1 MNGAI
6 AVPGIFIDPPS
17 GPQRREL
24 LYAGNLVVL
33 TDVAAVTELVAFTRG
48 GLASAF
54 APHDPTQAHTR
65 CSDHELESILSNWKA
80 DFAQRAETSALTT
93 EVIRQ
98 AGFDSALTYF
108 DPPKARSAFPLGRID
123 SGVAQQFPWHRDVW
137 YAAPA
142 QQVNWWLPVFELS
155 AENSLSFDLSSFA
168 RRVDNDS
175 ATFDYE
181 REMKKPRLAQTTTA
195 TVAGLALPS
204 ARAWEAPVETVLVP
218 SPGQVI
224 LFSGAQLHRSVPN
237 TSERAR
243 YSLDFRTLN
252 RDDVLAG
259 IGAPLVDAEC
269 TGTALGGY
277 RRVADGSSLPEAV
290 IRAAGSRQ
298 APATRSGKSAR

>member
-1 MNGAI
+1 
-6 AVPGIFIDPPS
+6 VPGIFIDPPS
-17 GPQRREL
+17 GPTQREL

-48 GLASAF
+48 ELASAF
-54 APHDPTQAHTR
+54 APHDPPHAHTR
-65 CSDHELESILSNWKA
+65 HSDQELESILGKWKA
-80 DFAQRAETSALTT
+80 DFARRAETAALTR

-98 AGFDSALTYF
+98 AGFDSVLTYF
-108 DPPKARSAFPLGRID
+108 DPPKARSAFPLGRIG

-142 QQVNWWLPVFELS
+142 QQVNWWLPVFEIT
-155 AENSLSFDLSSFA
+155 AENSLAFDLSSFA

-181 REMKKPRLAQTTTA
+181 REISKPPLAQTTTA
-195 TVAGLALPS
+195 TVTGLALPA

-237 TSERAR
+237 TSEVAR
-243 YSLDFRTLN
+243 YSLDFRTVN

-259 IGAPLVDAEC
+259 VGAPLVDADC

-277 RRVADGSSLPEAV
+277 RCAADGSPLPDVV

-298 APATRSGKSAR
+298 APTTRSRKSAR